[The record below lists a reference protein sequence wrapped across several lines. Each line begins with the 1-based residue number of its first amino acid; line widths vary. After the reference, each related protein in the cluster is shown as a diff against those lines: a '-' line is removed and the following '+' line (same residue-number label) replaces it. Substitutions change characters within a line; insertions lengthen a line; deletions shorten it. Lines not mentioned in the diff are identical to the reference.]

1 VINQKNKIMKI
12 KNIKT
17 IGLFTILTTFS
28 LVSCNDDFL
37 AEKQDFGGVNEQ
49 VFQDPSLATA
59 YVDYIYKSILPPD
72 NAAAMTWDLAAGGA
86 DTFSKTSD
94 ELFGETAYNKTYASL
109 NATTNTL
116 PYLGAKMGTSIANNT
131 WTRLKQ
137 INIFLNEVD
146 KYTGIDE
153 TKKNQLKGQLYFWRA
168 WQYFDM
174 VKLYGGV
181 PLVLTAQ
188 NPILDA
194 SSESQIPRSSTSACI
209 EHIVSDLE
217 MAQSLLPGK
226 WGSVDWGRIT
236 SGAAAAFKGR
246 VLLTWASPL
255 FNPSDDT
262 ARWQRAY
269 DANLA
274 AKTLLET
281 NGSGLFVT
289 GGTANGKAW
298 GDMWFKEQDNPEA
311 VIVYGFNNSV
321 TDQVKRNNGW
331 EKACR
336 SKEVTGSGS
345 VSPTKQIVDA
355 FPMADGR
362 PAIPANGYNPVLFY
376 KGRDPRFYKTFV
388 YNGAPWAYSEK
399 PAFKQWTY
407 AYTKTGAASA
417 TPATFT
423 ETLGDNKTAVY
434 LSKST
439 SPTASNASSFAYSG
453 TDFMEMRFA
462 EVILNLAES
471 AIGINKLTEGKDLIR
486 SIRVRAGLVVGLSD
500 YGLAAVSTRDEHFAA
515 VLNER
520 KIELA
525 YEGKRFYDLRRWKL
539 FDASAGTC
547 ARLGVTPLNGT
558 RRTGYYFIA
567 KNTAGARYVGATD
580 PFLPN
585 AAGVA
590 TIVSREPV
598 FPYVIP
604 ATGKLP
610 GTSIA
615 NYDLYLEYLY
625 TNYFEIVER
634 NNIEATVPA
643 NWSFKWYDEY
653 YFFGINQGLMDTA
666 PYLEQTKGWGGTFD
680 PLN

>member
-1 VINQKNKIMKI
+1 MKI

-37 AEKQDFGGVNEQ
+37 AEKEDFGGVNEQ

-86 DTFSKTSD
+86 DIFSRTSD
-94 ELFGETAYNKTYASL
+94 ELAGETAYNKTYASL
-109 NATTNTL
+109 NATTNSL
-116 PYLGAKMGTSIANNT
+116 PYLGARMGTSVANNT

-194 SSESQIPRSSTSACI
+194 ASDSKIARSSTSECI
-209 EHIVSDLE
+209 EQIVADLD
-217 MAQSLLPGK
+217 MAKSLLPGK
-226 WGSVDWGRIT
+226 WVNGADWGRIT

-255 FNPSDDT
+255 FNPSDNT

-274 AKTLLET
+274 AKILLEA
-281 NGSGLFVT
+281 NGSGLFVA

-298 GDMWFKEQDNPEA
+298 GDMWFTEANNPEA
-311 VIVYGFNNSV
+311 VIVYGFNNSIA
-321 TDQVKRNNGW
+321 DQIKRNNGW
-331 EKACR
+331 ERACR
-336 SKEVTGSGS
+336 SKEVTGAGS
-345 VSPTKQIVDA
+345 LSPTKQIVDA
-355 FPMADGR
+355 FPMADGTSIVGN
-362 PAIPANGYNPVLFY
+362 PSYNPVLFY
-376 KGRDPRFYKTFV
+376 KGRDPRFAKTFV
-388 YNGAPWAYSEK
+388 HNGATWGYAEK
-399 PAFKQWTY
+399 TTFKQWTY
-407 AYTKTGAASA
+407 SWYTTA
-417 TPATFT
+417 PANSTVVPNKFT
-423 ETLGDNKTAVY
+423 ETLGANSTAIY

-439 SPTASNASSFAYSG
+439 SPTASNANSFAYSG

-462 EVILNLAES
+462 EVVLNLAES
-471 AIGINKLTEGKDLIR
+471 AIGINKLAEGKDLIR
-486 SIRVRAGLVVGLSD
+486 TIRVRAGLVVGLSD
-500 YGLAAVSTRDEHFAA
+500 YGLASVSSRDQHFAA

-539 FDASAGTC
+539 FDATAGTT
-547 ARLGVTPLNGT
+547 ARLGVTPINGS
-558 RRTGYYFIA
+558 RRTGYFIVA
-567 KNTAGARYVGATD
+567 KKTDGNKYVHLTVD
-580 PFLPN
+580 PFLAN
-585 AAGVA
+585 NAGVA
-590 TIVSREPV
+590 PIVNREPTS
-598 FPYVIP
+598 FPYIIP
-604 ATGKLP
+604 TGAKLA

-615 NYDLYLEYLY
+615 SEALYLEYLY
-625 TNYFEIVER
+625 TNYFEIVVR
-634 NNIEATVPA
+634 DNIEATVPA
-643 NWSFKWYDEY
+643 NWTFKWYNEY
-653 YFFGINQGLMDTA
+653 NFFGIPQTLLDTA
-666 PYLEQTKGWGGTFD
+666 PYLEQTQGWGGTFD
-680 PLN
+680 PLK

>member
-1 VINQKNKIMKI
+1 MKI
-12 KNIKT
+12 KNIKK
-17 IGLFTILTTFS
+17 IGLFTIVTAFS

-37 AEKQDFGGVNEQ
+37 AEKEDFGGVNEQ

-72 NAAAMTWDLAAGGA
+72 NAAAMTWDLAAGGG
-86 DTFSKTSD
+86 DTFSRTSD
-94 ELFGETAYNKTYASL
+94 ELFGETNYNKVYASL
-109 NATTNTL
+109 NATTNSL
-116 PYLGAKMGTSIANNT
+116 PYLGTRMGTSIANNT
-131 WTRLKQ
+131 WTRMKQ

-146 KYTGIDE
+146 KYTGIDDA
-153 TKKNQLKGQLYFWRA
+153 KKNQLKGQLYFWRA
-168 WQYFDM
+168 WQYYDM

-194 SSESQIPRSSTSACI
+194 ASDSQIARSSTSACI
-209 EHIVSDLE
+209 EQIVADLD
-217 MAQSLLPGK
+217 MAKSLLPVK
-226 WGSVDWGRIT
+226 WVNGADWGRIT

-255 FNPSDDT
+255 FNPNDDVQ
-262 ARWQRAY
+262 RWQRAY

-274 AKTLLET
+274 AKTLLEA
-281 NGSGLFVT
+281 NGSGLFAV

-298 GDMWFKEQDNPEA
+298 GDMWFTEANNPEA

-321 TDQVKRNNGW
+321 TDQIKRNNGW

-336 SKEVTGSGS
+336 SKEITGGGS
-345 VSPTKQIVDA
+345 VAPTKQIVDA
-355 FPMADGR
+355 FPMADGTSIVGN
-362 PAIPANGYNPVLFY
+362 ASYNPVLFY
-376 KGRDPRFYKTFV
+376 KGRDPRFYKTFA
-388 YNGAPWAYSEK
+388 YNGATWGYAEK
-399 PAFKQWTY
+399 TTFKQWTY
-407 AYTKTGAASA
+407 AYTKTGTASA

-423 ETLGDNKTAVY
+423 ETLGDNKTAIY

-439 SPTASNASSFAYSG
+439 SPSASIANSFAYSG

-462 EVILNLAES
+462 EVVLNLAEC
-471 AIGINKLTEGKDLIR
+471 AIGINKLSEGKDLIR
-486 SIRVRAGLVVGLSD
+486 TIRVRAGLVVGSSD
-500 YGLAAVSTRDEHFAA
+500 YGLANVSSRNQHFAA

-539 FDASAGTC
+539 FDASAGTT
-547 ARLGVTPLNGT
+547 ARLGVTPINGT
-558 RRTGYYFIA
+558 RRTGYYYIA
-567 KNTAGARYVGATD
+567 KNTAGARFVGPLD

-590 TIVSREPV
+590 PIVNREPV
-598 FPYVIP
+598 FPYTIP

-610 GTSIA
+610 GTIIA
-615 NYDLYLEYLY
+615 NEALYLEYLY

-634 NNIEATVPA
+634 DNIEATTPA
-643 NWSFKWYDEY
+643 NWSFKWYNEY
-653 YFFGINQGLMDTA
+653 YFFGIPQGLLDTA
-666 PYLEQTKGWGGTFD
+666 PYLKQTKGWGGDFD
-680 PLN
+680 PLQ

>member
-1 VINQKNKIMKI
+1 MKI

-94 ELFGETAYNKTYASL
+94 ELFGETAYNKTYVSL

-194 SSESQIPRSSTSACI
+194 SSDSQIPRSSTSACI
-209 EHIVSDLE
+209 EQIVSDLD

-226 WGSVDWGRIT
+226 WAAVDWGRIT

-255 FNPSDDT
+255 FNPTDDT

-407 AYTKTGAASA
+407 AYTKSGAASA

-423 ETLGDNKTAVY
+423 ETLGDNKTAIY

-439 SPTASNASSFAYSG
+439 SPTASNVSSFAYSG
-453 TDFMEMRFA
+453 TDRMEMRFA
-462 EVILNLAES
+462 EVVLNLAES

-486 SIRVRAGLVVGLSD
+486 SIRVRAGLVVGVSD
-500 YGLAAVSTRDEHFAA
+500 YGLADVSTRDQHFAA

-539 FDASAGTC
+539 FDASAGTT
-547 ARLGVTPLNGT
+547 ARLGVTPINGT

-604 ATGKLP
+604 TTGKLP
-610 GTSIA
+610 GTSIT

-666 PYLEQTKGWGGTFD
+666 PYLEQTQGWGGTFD
-680 PLN
+680 PLK

>member
-1 VINQKNKIMKI
+1 MKV

-37 AEKQDFGGVNEQ
+37 AEKKDFGGVNEQ
-49 VFQDPSLATA
+49 VFQDPSLAKA

-72 NAAAMTWDLAAGGA
+72 NAAAMTWDIAAGGN
-86 DTFSKTSD
+86 DNFTRTTD
-94 ELFGETAYNKTYASL
+94 ELAGETNWNKVWASISPA
-109 NATTNTL
+109 NAHCL
-116 PYLGAKMGTSIANNT
+116 PYLGSRLSSSVTNNT

-153 TKKNQLKGQLYFWRA
+153 TTKNQLKGQLYFWRA

-181 PLVLTAQ
+181 PLVLTSQ
-188 NPILDA
+188 NPIIDVA
-194 SSESQIPRSSTSACI
+194 SDSQIPRSSTSACI
-209 EHIVSDLE
+209 EQIVLDLDQ
-217 MAQSLLPGK
+217 AKTLLPGK
-226 WGSVDWGRIT
+226 WGAADWGRIT

-281 NGSGLFVT
+281 NSFGLFVT
-289 GGTANGKAW
+289 GGAANGKAW
-298 GDMWFKEQDNPEA
+298 GDMWFTEVNNPEA

-321 TDQVKRNNGW
+321 TDQTKRNNGW
-331 EKACR
+331 ERACR
-336 SKEVTGSGS
+336 SKEVTGAGS
-345 VSPTKQIVDA
+345 ISPTKQIVDA
-355 FPMADGR
+355 FPMADGTSIVGN
-362 PAIPANGYNPVLFY
+362 ASYNPVLFY
-376 KGRDPRFYKTFV
+376 KGRDPRFYKTYA
-388 YNGAPWAYSEK
+388 YNGATWAYSEK

-407 AYTKTGAASA
+407 AWTKTGTASA

-423 ETLGDNKTAVY
+423 ETLGANSTAIY

-439 SPTASNASSFAYSG
+439 SPTASSTNTFMNSG

-462 EVILNLAES
+462 EVVLNLAES

-500 YGLAAVSTRDEHFAA
+500 YGLAGVSTRDQHFAA

-525 YEGKRFYDLRRWKL
+525 YEGKRFYDLRRWML
-539 FDASAGTC
+539 FDNSTGMNT
-547 ARLGVTPLNGT
+547 RLGIAPLNGT

-567 KNTAGARYVGATD
+567 KNTAGARYVGTPD

-585 AAGVA
+585 AAGIA
-590 TIVSREPV
+590 PIVNREPTS
-598 FPYVIP
+598 FPYIIP

-615 NYDLYLEYLY
+615 TYDLYLEYLY

-634 NNIEATVPA
+634 DNIEATVPA
-643 NWSFKWYDEY
+643 NWKFTWYKEY
-653 YFFGINQGLMDTA
+653 YYFGINQSLIDSA
-666 PYLEQTKGWGGTFD
+666 PYLQQTIGWGGSFN
-680 PLN
+680 PLQ

>member
-1 VINQKNKIMKI
+1 MKI
-12 KNIKT
+12 KNIKK
-17 IGLFTILTTFS
+17 IGLFTIVTAFS

-37 AEKQDFGGVNEQ
+37 AEKADFGGVNEQ

-94 ELFGETAYNKTYASL
+94 ELFGETNYNKVYATL
-109 NATTNTL
+109 NATTNSL
-116 PYLGAKMGTSIANNT
+116 PYLGTRMGTSIANNT
-131 WTRLKQ
+131 WTRMKQ

-146 KYTGIDE
+146 KYTGIDDA
-153 TKKNQLKGQLYFWRA
+153 KKNQLKGQLYFWRA
-168 WQYFDM
+168 WQYYDM

-194 SSESQIPRSSTSACI
+194 ASDSQIARSSTSACI
-209 EHIVSDLE
+209 EQIIADLD
-217 MAQSLLPGK
+217 MAKSLLPPK
-226 WGSVDWGRIT
+226 WDTANWGRIT

-255 FNPSDDT
+255 FNPNDDT

-274 AKTLLET
+274 AKTLLEA
-281 NGSGLFVT
+281 NGSGLFAV

-321 TDQVKRNNGW
+321 TDQIKRNNGW

-336 SKEVTGSGS
+336 SKEVTGGGS
-345 VSPTKQIVDA
+345 VAPTKQIVDA
-355 FPMADGR
+355 FPMADGTSIVGN
-362 PAIPANGYNPVLFY
+362 PSYNPVLFY
-376 KGRDPRFYKTFV
+376 KGRDPRFYKTFA
-388 YNGAPWAYSEK
+388 YNGATWGYAEK
-399 PAFKQWTY
+399 TTFKQWTY
-407 AYTKTGAASA
+407 AYTKTGTASA

-439 SPTASNASSFAYSG
+439 SPSASIANSFAYSG

-462 EVILNLAES
+462 EVVLNLAEC
-471 AIGINKLTEGKDLIR
+471 AIGINKLSEGKDLIR
-486 SIRVRAGLVVGLSD
+486 TIRVRAGLVVGSSD
-500 YGLAAVSTRDEHFAA
+500 YGLANVSSRNQHFAA

-539 FDASAGTC
+539 FDDSAGTC
-547 ARLGVTPLNGT
+547 ARLGFAPINGT
-558 RRTGYYFIA
+558 RRTGYYYIA
-567 KNTAGARYVGATD
+567 KNTAGTRYVGLTD

-590 TIVSREPV
+590 PIVNRDPV
-598 FPYVIP
+598 FPYTIP

-610 GTSIA
+610 GTIITTEA
-615 NYDLYLEYLY
+615 LYLEYLY

-634 NNIEATVPA
+634 NNIESTTPA
-643 NWSFKWYDEY
+643 NWSFKWYNEY
-653 YFFGINQGLMDTA
+653 YFFGIPQGLLDTA
-666 PYLEQTKGWGGTFD
+666 PYLEQTQGWGGTFN

>member
-1 VINQKNKIMKI
+1 MKI

-17 IGLFTILTTFS
+17 IGLLTILTAFS
-28 LVSCNDDFL
+28 LGSCSDNFL
-37 AEKQDFGGVNEQ
+37 AEKTDYSGVNEQ
-49 VFQDPSLATA
+49 VFQDASLAGA
-59 YVDYIYKSILPPD
+59 YVDYIYKLILPPD
-72 NAAAMTWDLAAGGA
+72 NAASMTYDIAVSGDA
-86 DTFSKTSD
+86 FSKTTD
-94 ELFGETAYNKTYASL
+94 ELVGETAYNKTYASL
-109 NATTNTL
+109 NATTNSL
-116 PYLGAKMGTSIANNT
+116 PYLGTRMGTSIGNNT
-131 WTRLKQ
+131 WTRLRQ

-146 KYTGIDE
+146 KYSGIE
-153 TKKNQLKGQLYFWRA
+153 ESKKNQLKGQLYFWRA

-194 SSESQIPRSSTSACI
+194 TSNTQIPRSSTSACI
-209 EHIVSDLE
+209 EQIVADLD
-217 MAQSLLPGK
+217 MAKSLLPGK
-226 WGSVDWGRIT
+226 WPNADWGRIT

-255 FNPSDDT
+255 FNPNDDT

-274 AKTLLET
+274 AKTLLES
-281 NGSGLFVT
+281 NGSALFVT

-298 GDMWFKEQDNPEA
+298 GDMWFKEVDNSEA

-321 TDQVKRNNGW
+321 DTGGTKRNNGW

-336 SKEVTGSGS
+336 SKETTGGGS
-345 VSPTKQIVDA
+345 ISPTKQIADS
-355 FPMADGR
+355 FPMVDGTSIVGN
-362 PAIPANGYNPVLFY
+362 PSYNPVLFY
-376 KGRDPRFYKTFV
+376 KGRDPRFYKTFA
-388 YNGAPWAYSEK
+388 YNGATWAYNEK

-407 AYTKTGAASA
+407 SYTKSGTASA

-423 ETLGDNKTAVY
+423 ETLGANSTAIY
-434 LSKST
+434 LCKAT
-439 SPTASNASSFAYSG
+439 SPSQSNSLGYVNSG

-462 EVILNLAES
+462 EVVLNLAES
-471 AIGINKLTEGKDLIR
+471 AIGINKLAEGKDLIR
-486 SIRVRAGLVVGLSD
+486 TIRVRAGIVVGSAD
-500 YGLAAVSTRDEHFAA
+500 YGLAAVSSRDQHFAA

-547 ARLGVTPLNGT
+547 ARLGFTPLNGT

-585 AAGVA
+585 AVGVA
-590 TIVSREPV
+590 TIVSREPAS

-604 ATGKLP
+604 ATGKLA

-615 NYDLYLEYLY
+615 SDALYLEYLY

-634 NNIEATVPA
+634 NNIEATTPA
-643 NWSFKWYDEY
+643 NWTFKWYNEY
-653 YFFGINQGLMDTA
+653 DFFGIPQTLLDTT
-666 PYLEQTKGWGGTFD
+666 PYLEQNQAWGGTFD
-680 PLN
+680 PLK